1 MEDIH
6 DRIKEVSDPLNYVF
20 WRAKNKE
27 EENKKIKE
35 GIDELYHVYL
45 RFKSH
50 VHVRMPE
57 YPSIL
62 KAIRVGE
69 QNSGKGLLNDE
80 RVKGYGKG
88 KGKLLK
94 YMNKETVRIDKVN
107 N

>member
-1 MEDIH
+1 
-6 DRIKEVSDPLNYVF
+6 VF
-20 WRAKNKE
+20 WSGKIKE
-27 EENKKIKE
+27 EEQKDIKE
-35 GIDELYHVYL
+35 YVDILYQDYL
-45 RFKSH
+45 KFKAH
-50 VHVRMPE
+50 VHVKMPE